1 MVISRSDD
9 INYEEL
15 LELLEF
21 ATPEE
26 TKYIERLLSARV
38 ALESPLDYACY
49 VSPQTI
55 RYKHVEVVSDY
66 IQSLCEFRL
75 YHSGP
80 GPVADWFYRT
90 EEGTYPIEGPD
101 ELREFLSS
109 DDGAQVIEF
118 FGLHPDNG
126 ERVVFRLGLSAPP
139 RHGKSWITTLHTP
152 GWYLS
157 RWPDRKQAIVTY
169 SDEFSWEWGEQI
181 NRQLDERNGFVE
193 TKGNRQLIR
202 ETKRFGEL
210 RFAGVGGKL
219 TGTGYHFGLIDD
231 PFKNSE
237 EALSQVAR
245 DSKDNWYGSVWLTR
259 KEPMAVEVVMFTRW
273 HEDDL
278 SGRRIYLS
286 NSTVPREDWCV
297 LEMPAIAFE
306 PEHYPRDGYKD
317 VIDRKPG
324 EALCPARKTLKELE
338 DIRKD
343 DPLWFEAMYQ
353 GNPSLEAGGILSPPY
368 HHWSDAGSQYKLT
381 YDDDRHLM
389 IPKRNCVRFGVID
402 LAASLKTWADWSV
415 MSIWDWHR
423 DSQNLM
429 LVHMDRQRI
438 ESARHLEWAQGL
450 CREWDVTTLGIE
462 ERSFGLTLI
471 QLFQRA
477 GGFYVRPLFP
487 KDRDKVQRAIP
498 YGAGI
503 SNQQVWFPQG
513 ASWLFLWE
521 QEHRNFPNAKH
532 DDMVDTGA
540 YAWEMTRSMPAYVQR
555 RKKVPTL
562 EDRCWAQ
569 LEERSKEPD
578 NWSYMMR

>member
-1 MVISRSDD
+1 MLREDD
-9 INYEEL
+9 LDYEEL
-15 LELLEF
+15 LELLDY

-26 TKYIERLLSARV
+26 TRYIEHLLSARV
-38 ALESPLDYACY
+38 ALASPLDYACY

-55 RYKHVEVVSDY
+55 RYKHVQVVSDY
-66 IQSLCEFRL
+66 IQALCEFRL
-75 YHSGP
+75 YHSGV
-80 GPVADWFYRT
+80 GPPADWFYRT

-109 DDGAQVIEF
+109 DEGSGVLEF
-118 FGLHPDNG
+118 FGLHPDTG

-181 NRQLDERNGFVE
+181 NRQLDERNGFVQ

-202 ETKRFGEL
+202 ETDKLGEL

-278 SGRRIYLS
+278 SGRRIYEPE
-286 NSTVPREDWCV
+286 STVPRNDWCV

-306 PEHYPRDGYKD
+306 PEYFPREDYTD
-317 VIDRKPG
+317 VIDRRPG
-324 EALCPARKTLKELE
+324 EALCPARKTLTELE
-338 DIRKD
+338 QIRED

-368 HHWSDAGSQYKLT
+368 HHWTDGGSQYRLELLSGEA
-381 YDDDRHLM
+381 LM
-389 IPKRNCVRFGVID
+389 IPKAHCERYAVID
-402 LAASLKTWADWSV
+402 LAASIKTWADWSV
-415 MSIWDWHR
+415 LSVWDWHR
-423 DSQNLM
+423 DTQNLI
-429 LVHMDRQRI
+429 LVHMDRQRV
-438 ESARHLEWAQGL
+438 ESSQHIIWAQSL
-450 CREWDVTTLGIE
+450 CKQWGVERLGIE
-462 ERSFGLTLI
+462 ERTFGLTLI
-471 QLFQRA
+471 QHFQRA

-503 SNQQVWFPQG
+503 ANQQVWFPKA
-513 ASWLFLWE
+513 ASWLYIWE

-540 YAWEMTRSMPAYVQR
+540 YAWEMTRSMPAYAPH
-555 RKKVPTL
+555 RKKVPTIEDL
-562 EDRCWAQ
+562 CFKQIEDR
-569 LEERSKEPD
+569 RKRKPD
-578 NWSYMMR
+578 DWSYMMR